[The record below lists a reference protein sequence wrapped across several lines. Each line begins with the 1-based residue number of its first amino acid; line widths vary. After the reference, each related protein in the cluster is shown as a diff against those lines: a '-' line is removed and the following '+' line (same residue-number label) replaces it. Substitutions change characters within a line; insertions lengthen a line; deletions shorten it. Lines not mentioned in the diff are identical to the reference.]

1 VLKFA
6 QGLNKVNVE
15 NLPTGINILNL
26 QVDGKVVSKK
36 IIKD

>member
-15 NLPTGINILNL
+15 NLPAGINILNL